1 MSAKHLKKTVMII
14 LLIAFS
20 GCNQAVKTN
29 KAAHKSVKKEEAAY
43 SSFTKS
49 NGLLFLS
56 GQIGTGSVKGVK
68 NSFDKETHLAIQRI
82 VEILY
87 INGLSTEDVISTT
100 VYLTDIKYFEAF
112 NKIYKQ
118 YFKSPFP
125 TRTCV
130 IVKELA
136 QKANI
141 EITVVASLE

>member
-1 MSAKHLKKTVMII
+1 MPAKHFKKIVMLI
-14 LLIAFS
+14 LLTALW
-20 GCNQAVKTN
+20 GCDQSSNKN

-56 GQIGTGSVKGVK
+56 GQIGAGSVNGVK
-68 NSFDKETHLAIQRI
+68 NSFDQETHLAIQRI

-130 IVKELA
+130 IVKELV